1 MRTKS
6 QTASAGKTKVTG
18 VGVGVLKGAG
28 TARVRGGAER
38 KGTETYDHRS
48 LKFRKLNNADPGSKI

>member
-28 TARVRGGAER
+28 TPKVRGGAER
-38 KGTETYDHRS
+38 KGAETYDRRS
-48 LKFRKLNNADPGSKI
+48 LKFRKINNADPGSKI